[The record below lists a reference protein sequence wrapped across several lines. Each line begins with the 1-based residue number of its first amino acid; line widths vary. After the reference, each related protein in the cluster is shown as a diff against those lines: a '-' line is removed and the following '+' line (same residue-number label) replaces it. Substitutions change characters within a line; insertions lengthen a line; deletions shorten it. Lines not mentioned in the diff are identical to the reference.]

1 MMGPNMNHEPVPR
14 PAHLARRLEVETP
27 EQVTIGFEIAG
38 IGSRALAA
46 IYDLLLLALL
56 LLLMAIGGTFLSLL
70 SGWSAAVFTI
80 AGFAAAWGYFAL
92 FEGLWG
98 GRTPGKRSTGI
109 RVILDTGHPI
119 TLQAALVRNLVRIV
133 DFQPGLSG
141 LVGLLFVALHP
152 KGKRLG
158 DIVAGTIVIRDEA
171 SALSSIGV
179 AAGAASTEPMAAT
192 AVAPEAR
199 LQDEEY
205 RLLDQFLRRAPQ
217 LPTDVRRRFQG
228 DLASRF
234 ADRYAEWPADH
245 PRYLSEV
252 YAAERTAR
260 QAPGAGRRDAAG
272 RRRLRV
278 ADRFVALRQAAWEA
292 FRVRAIE
299 LERVGVAHLAGEEVL
314 AFAGEY
320 RAMAA
325 DLARATTYGVDQR
338 TVAHLE
344 RIVTAGHNALYGMRR
359 VRRLPA
365 QRLLLGILPAAA
377 FRCRREVITAALLFV
392 IPAAI
397 GFGLLRE
404 RPAVAL
410 EVLPETMLA
419 RAAAGPARQAEGVG
433 YAETPSPYLPL
444 VASSVIT
451 NNVQVAFGAFAFGI
465 TAGIGTVLLLVFNGL
480 FFGAV
485 LGHFANVGLA
495 GWLLT
500 FVAGHG
506 VLELTAIFIAGGAG
520 LLVARALIAPGDLA
534 RGDALVIAGRE
545 AMRLVGAA
553 TCLLLLAGTIE
564 GLLSASDAPAA
575 IKLAVSAA
583 TAVLLVL
590 YFAAGRRFTESSEGA
605 VRAAPRRLSER

>member
-1 MMGPNMNHEPVPR
+1 MDRNMNPAPVPR
-14 PAHLARRLEVETP
+14 PARLARRVEVETP

-46 IYDLLLLALL
+46 VYDLLLLAGL
-56 LLLMAIGGTFLSLL
+56 LLLMAIGGLFLSLL
-70 SGWSAAVFTI
+70 SGWSAALFTL
-80 AGFAAAWGYFAL
+80 AAFVVGWGYFAL

-133 DFQPGLSG
+133 DFQPGVSG

-158 DIVAGTIVIRDEA
+158 DIVAGTIVVRDEA
-171 SALSSIGV
+171 SALSPIGV
-179 AAGAASTEPMAAT
+179 PVDAAITEPAAVA

-199 LQDEEY
+199 LEDDEY
-205 RLLDQFLRRAPQ
+205 RLLDQFLRRAAQ
-217 LPTDVRRRFQG
+217 LPTGVRRRYHA
-228 DLASRF
+228 DLAGRF
-234 ADRYAEWPADH
+234 AERFGEWPADH
-245 PRYLSEV
+245 PRFLSEV

-278 ADRFVALRQAAWEA
+278 ADRFVALRQTAWEA
-292 FRVRAIE
+292 FRTRAVE
-299 LERVGVAHLAGEEVL
+299 LERTGVAHLAGDEVL

-320 RAMAA
+320 RAVAA
-325 DLARATTYGVDQR
+325 DLARASTYGVDQR

-344 RIVTAGHNALYGMRR
+344 RIVTTGHNALYGMHR

-365 QRLLLGILPAAA
+365 RRLFLGVLPAAVV
-377 FRCRREVITAALLFV
+377 RHRRAVITAALLFL

-419 RAAAGPARQAEGVG
+419 RAAAGTARQAEGVG

-485 LGHFANVGLA
+485 MGHFANVGVA

-534 RGDALVIAGRE
+534 RTDALVIAGRE
-545 AMRLVGAA
+545 AMRLLGAA
-553 TCLLLLAGTIE
+553 TSLLLLAGTIE
-564 GLLSASDAPAA
+564 GLLSASDAPATL
-575 IKLAVSAA
+575 KLAVSAA
-583 TAVLLVL
+583 TAVLLAL
-590 YFAAGRRFTESSEGA
+590 YLAAGKRFADRAEAMPG
-605 VRAAPRRLSER
+605 RAAPFRLAER

>member
-1 MMGPNMNHEPVPR
+1 MDPNMNPEPQPQ
-14 PAHLARRLEVETP
+14 PARLARRVEVETP

-38 IGSRALAA
+38 VGSRALAA
-46 IYDLLLLALL
+46 VYDLLLLAGLL
-56 LLLMAIGGTFLSLL
+56 VLMAIGGRFLSLL
-70 SGWSAAVFTI
+70 SGWSAAAFTL
-80 AGFAAAWGYFAL
+80 AAFVVGWGYFAL

-109 RVILDTGHPI
+109 RVILETGHPI

-133 DFQPGLSG
+133 DLQPGVSG

-158 DIVAGTIVIRDEA
+158 DIVAGTIVVRDEA
-171 SALSSIGV
+171 SALSPIGV
-179 AAGAASTEPMAAT
+179 PIDAGITEPA

-199 LQDEEY
+199 LEDEEY
-205 RLLDQFLRRAPQ
+205 RLLDQFLRRAAQ
-217 LPTDVRRRFQG
+217 LPTDVRRRYQN

-234 ADRYAEWPADH
+234 AQRFGEWPANH
-245 PRYLSEV
+245 PRFLSEV

-292 FRVRAIE
+292 FRTRAVE
-299 LERVGVAHLAGEEVL
+299 LERTGVAHLAGDEVL

-320 RAMAA
+320 RAVAA
-325 DLARATTYGVDQR
+325 DLARASTYGVDQR

-344 RIVTAGHNALYGMRR
+344 RIVTTGHNALYGMHR

-365 QRLLLGILPAAA
+365 RRLFLGVLPAAVV
-377 FRCRREVITAALLFV
+377 RQRRAVVTAALLFL

-410 EVLPETMLA
+410 EVLPETVLA
-419 RAAAGPARQAEGVG
+419 RAVAGAARQAEGVG

-451 NNVQVAFGAFAFGI
+451 NNVQVAFGVFAFGI

-485 LGHFANVGLA
+485 VGHFANVGVA

-506 VLELTAIFIAGGAG
+506 VLELTAIFIAGAAG

-553 TCLLLLAGTIE
+553 TCLLVLAGTIE
-564 GLLSASDAPAA
+564 GLLSASDAPPAL
-575 IKLAVSAA
+575 KLAVSAA
-583 TAVLLVL
+583 TVVLLAL
-590 YFAAGRRFTESSEGA
+590 YLAAGKRFAERSE
-605 VRAAPRRLSER
+605 VRIAPVRLSER

>member
-1 MMGPNMNHEPVPR
+1 MDPNMDPR
-14 PAHLARRLEVETP
+14 PVRRPARLARRVEVETP

-38 IGSRALAA
+38 IGSRALAVV
-46 IYDLLLLALL
+46 YDLLLLALL
-56 LLLMAIGGTFLSLL
+56 LLLLRIGGLFLSLL

-80 AGFAAAWGYFAL
+80 AAFVAAWGYFTL

-133 DFQPGLSG
+133 DLQPGISG

-171 SALSSIGV
+171 SALSPIGV
-179 AAGAASTEPMAAT
+179 SVGAATTEPAAVA
-192 AVAPEAR
+192 AVAPESR

-205 RLLDQFLRRAPQ
+205 RLLDQFLRRAAQ
-217 LPTDVRRRFQG
+217 LPTDVRRRFQA

-234 ADRYAEWPADH
+234 AERYAEWPADS
-245 PRYLSEV
+245 PRFLSDV

-278 ADRFVALRQAAWEA
+278 GDRFVALRQTAWEA
-292 FRVRAIE
+292 FRTRAVE
-299 LERVGVAHLAGEEVL
+299 LERKGVAHLAGDEVL

-320 RAMAA
+320 RAVAA
-325 DLARATTYGVDQR
+325 DFARASTYRVDER
-338 TVAHLE
+338 MVAHLE
-344 RIVTAGHNALYGMRR
+344 RIVTTGHNALYGMHR
-359 VRRLPA
+359 VRRVPA
-365 QRLLLGILPAAA
+365 RRLFLGVLPAAVV
-377 FRCRREVITAALLFV
+377 RHPREVITATLLFL
-392 IPAAI
+392 IPAVI
-397 GFGLLRE
+397 GFALIRE
-404 RPAVAL
+404 RPAVAQ

-419 RAAAGPARQAEGVG
+419 RAAAGPSRQAEGVG

-465 TAGIGTVLLLVFNGL
+465 TAGIGTVLLLLFNGL

-485 LGHFANVGLA
+485 LGHFANAGVA

-564 GLLSASDAPAA
+564 GLLSASDAPTAL
-575 IKLAVSAA
+575 KLAVSAA

-590 YFAAGRRFTESSEGA
+590 YFAAGKRFLASSDT
-605 VRAAPRRLSER
+605 AAPRTAPPLSKR